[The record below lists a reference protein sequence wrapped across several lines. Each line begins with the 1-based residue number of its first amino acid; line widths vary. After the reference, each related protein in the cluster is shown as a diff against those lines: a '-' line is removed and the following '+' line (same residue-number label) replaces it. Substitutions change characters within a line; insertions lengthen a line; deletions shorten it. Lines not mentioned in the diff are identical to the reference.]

1 MTRSR
6 AIQTSRN
13 SMPVI
18 YQVSR
23 LTRAVRHASYKMC
36 GVSKTVGKRFF
47 VGLVSGSLVFPVYP
61 VMADN
66 LPTGGVVVGG
76 GATITD
82 GLIENTNITTIDQT
96 ADRVRIDWGSFNIA
110 NGYEVNFNQN
120 SEQVAINLVN
130 ESGGLSTIAGDLNA
144 GGHIVLVNPSGITFA
159 DGATISVNS
168 LVASTLSFSDDQL
181 DDSGSALNQFLSST
195 RNNLEFDKN
204 QSGEIINNVGIT
216 AASSIVMLS
225 SNISNNSDA
234 LISADYVYLGG
245 SGDGATVTFAG
256 ERFGVEV
263 TSIDGGNSHDI
274 NITNSGIIEGHEIYL
289 TAAQVDRTLESA
301 VNNKGTIKATELELD
316 TSGNIYLAGN
326 EVSLSAGSSIN
337 SDVGLTSSSLHIGG
351 ESNPVNKLTI
361 EADASVSTSNNTA
374 YTTNL
379 DYTQNSA
386 DDSVALTGA
395 SGEVL
400 ARNITVK
407 ELSSVK
413 LNEGTLT
420 GTAGSDT
427 FKITGKNALRSQEIA
442 FSGVGAVD
450 GGANTSGDGDK
461 VTAVADGTAT
471 LVASDT
477 SDMAEGNSLSTSD
490 IDFSNIEVADLNG
503 GTLSGSTDND
513 SFTVSD
519 TGALTANGI
528 MVNNVTGTIDA
539 QGDTSGDSL
548 TGSNLTL
555 TGGLLGVQAG
565 TDDESV
571 QYTFTN
577 INTATASDHELTGTS
592 GSDSFELV
600 SDHTVDAAGI
610 RFSDV
615 NKVDG
620 GGNTSGDGDK
630 ITAVAD
636 GTSTL
641 VASDTSDTAEGNSL
655 STSEIDFSNIEV
667 ANLNGGTL
675 SGSADNDSFTVSD
688 TGALTANGIKINNV
702 TGSINA
708 KGSVADT
715 SGDSLTGSNLTL
727 TGGLL
732 GVQAG
737 TNDESVQYTFTNI
750 NTATAADNTLTGS
763 TGSDTFNVSE
773 TAGVVTIEGNGV
785 DFTDVASVDGDAA
798 IGDNSSAI
806 DQVNTD
812 AASLTDT
819 DKQLSTHEIL
829 FSNIEQA
836 DLNSG
841 SLQATASTTSFNLTG
856 DARGLFVREM
866 TVNNVASVEGASS
879 GATVTG
885 SSGDDTFVVGSDGG
899 LTANDIRIDGPVT
912 IDGAG
917 NTDTLI
923 SELADA
929 VWDITAEGAGTL
941 NNYIFSSFENLVNS
955 AGDLNLTTALAG
967 VFAGD
972 SITLGTGTQLS
983 FNSGNNVTVNSSF
996 SGDTSLSGN
1005 VNADFL
1011 DITTAD
1017 DVVLDTNIN
1026 GINIARQSG
1035 TSSVDITIE
1044 QSGNLVL
1051 RQINA
1056 GAGVVTLTSA
1066 VNGQGTVSAETV
1078 NDTNIIA
1085 REAYIGTDASDSD
1098 DNQWGA
1104 IGENFRQ
1111 LTFDVT
1117 DILRMKA
1124 VTYVTPLFRNQVPDF
1139 DAEGNESESL
1149 VSSQSGS
1156 FVIKDTVGNLVEID
1170 PAIFEGV
1177 TPFVAD
1183 ASAVAGDDG
1192 EYRIADNSS
1201 SLDTSTVAM
1210 LLASYEA
1217 TASGDAPEDEYEVE
1231 GESELVADDDQDIQ
1245 VAISE
1250 DGQVLGVVK
1259 DYVFRAG
1266 DSLWSL
1272 SQRFLGNGS
1281 LWQTLVNQNPS
1292 IKDPSNISDGSLIKV
1307 VVKVSEEVADKIR
1320 AAIESGKGT
1329 SNGRGTVLPASL
1341 REQIDLP

>member
-1 MTRSR
+1 
-6 AIQTSRN
+6 
-13 SMPVI
+13 
-18 YQVSR
+18 
-23 LTRAVRHASYKMC
+23 
-36 GVSKTVGKRFF
+36 
-47 VGLVSGSLVFPVYP
+47 
-61 VMADN
+61 
-66 LPTGGVVVGG
+66 
-76 GATITD
+76 
-82 GLIENTNITTIDQT
+82 
-96 ADRVRIDWGSFNIA
+96 
-110 NGYEVNFNQN
+110 
-120 SEQVAINLVN
+120 
-130 ESGGLSTIAGDLNA
+130 
-144 GGHIVLVNPSGITFA
+144 
-159 DGATISVNS
+159 
-168 LVASTLSFSDDQL
+168 
-181 DDSGSALNQFLSST
+181 
-195 RNNLEFDKN
+195 
-204 QSGEIINNVGIT
+204 
-216 AASSIVMLS
+216 
-225 SNISNNSDA
+225 
-234 LISADYVYLGG
+234 
-245 SGDGATVTFAG
+245 
-256 ERFGVEV
+256 
-263 TSIDGGNSHDI
+263 
-274 NITNSGIIEGHEIYL
+274 
-289 TAAQVDRTLESA
+289 
-301 VNNKGTIKATELELD
+301 
-316 TSGNIYLAGN
+316 
-326 EVSLSAGSSIN
+326 
-337 SDVGLTSSSLHIGG
+337 
-351 ESNPVNKLTI
+351 
-361 EADASVSTSNNTA
+361 
-374 YTTNL
+374 
-379 DYTQNSA
+379 
-386 DDSVALTGA
+386 
-395 SGEVL
+395 
-400 ARNITVK
+400 
-407 ELSSVK
+407 
-413 LNEGTLT
+413 
-420 GTAGSDT
+420 
-427 FKITGKNALRSQEIA
+427 
-442 FSGVGAVD
+442 
-450 GGANTSGDGDK
+450 
-461 VTAVADGTAT
+461 
-471 LVASDT
+471 
-477 SDMAEGNSLSTSD
+477 
-490 IDFSNIEVADLNG
+490 
-503 GTLSGSTDND
+503 
-513 SFTVSD
+513 
-519 TGALTANGI
+519 NGI
-528 MVNNVTGTIDA
+528 KINNVTGSINA
-539 QGDTSGDSL
+539 KGSAADTSGDSL

-555 TGGLLGVQAG
+555 TDGRLGVQAG